1 MQGSCGP
8 HLNFLSCKKHQQAQ
22 KGIRQTVGGL
32 VCENLPNMMMQVPTL
47 SSESLQ
53 AGTFL
58 GAGWIQQGKNYSVYT
73 PFLVGIFRLISV
85 VLVVLLPSEPVIGS
99 NGNAKP

>member
-1 MQGSCGP
+1 
-8 HLNFLSCKKHQQAQ
+8 
-22 KGIRQTVGGL
+22 
-32 VCENLPNMMMQVPTL
+32 MMVQMLTL

-73 PFLVGIFRLISV
+73 SFLIGIFRLNSV
-85 VLVVLLPSEPVIGS
+85 VLVVILPSETLIG
-99 NGNAKP
+99 AQL

>member
-1 MQGSCGP
+1 MQWSCGP
-8 HLNFLSCKKHQQAQ
+8 CLNILSWKKHQQVQ
-22 KGIRQTVGGL
+22 KGIRQTVGGW

-58 GAGWIQQGKNYSVYT
+58 GAGWIRQGKNYSVYT
-73 PFLVGIFRLISV
+73 PFLVGIFRLNSV
-85 VLVVLLPSEPVIGS
+85 VLIVILPSEPVISS
-99 NGNAKP
+99 NGSAKP